1 MTGPQIAM
9 AAGRAVSIAGVLL
22 GVYGFFLLVLLTF
35 FLARAKQRGRR
46 AADSAAVAPVLHNAV
61 VDYLSGSSDETVFR
75 RYAKTHREDLGK
87 ELLRF
92 QPTVN
97 GSARDRLCELAL
109 KLELVNDWCD
119 RLASRDVV
127 HRRTALSHLA
137 FVCAYEPCRRV
148 AGDLL
153 PRALKD
159 PDEEVRLLASRALLQ
174 AGDAKEVERVFEL
187 AISPNLLT
195 RIVLTEDLRRH
206 AGELCREAVPAVQ
219 RSKDPRRIRALLEV
233 LVGWERAIPLQNLGE
248 FLNHPDRDIRILA
261 LQLAPLVALALEDRL
276 AIIRA
281 LDDED
286 ADVRTLAVATA
297 GRLKMEEA
305 VPELVR
311 CLLRGPVGPARQAAA
326 ALAAM
331 PPPGWRV
338 LEELS
343 ANAVPAIAH
352 AASDALRR
360 AGGKPG
366 PG

>member
-1 MTGPQIAM
+1 
-9 AAGRAVSIAGVLL
+9 
-22 GVYGFFLLVLLTF
+22 
-35 FLARAKQRGRR
+35 
-46 AADSAAVAPVLHNAV
+46 VLHNAL
-61 VDYLSGSSDETVFR
+61 VDFLSGSSDETIFR
-75 RYAKTHREDLGK
+75 GYTKTHREDLGK
-87 ELLRF
+87 ELLKF

-174 AGDAKEVERVFEL
+174 AGDAKEIERVFEL

-206 AGELCREAVPAVQ
+206 AGELCREVVPAVQ

-233 LVGWERAIPLQNLGE
+233 LVGWERAIPLQNLCE
-248 FLNHPDRDIRILA
+248 FLNHGDRDIRILA
-261 LQLAPLVALALEDRL
+261 LQLAPLVPLALEDRL

-281 LDDED
+281 LDERRC
-286 ADVRTLAVATA
+286 AHWQWH
-297 GRLKMEEA
+297 GRA
-305 VPELVR
+305 AQHGRGGAELVR
-311 CLLRGPVGPARQAAA
+311 CLLQGPA
-326 ALAAM
+326 
-331 PPPGWRV
+331 G
-338 LEELS
+338 
-343 ANAVPAIAH
+343 
-352 AASDALRR
+352 RR
-360 AGGKPG
+360 ARLRLLWPPCRRSVGGFG
-366 PG
+366 GVERQCRS